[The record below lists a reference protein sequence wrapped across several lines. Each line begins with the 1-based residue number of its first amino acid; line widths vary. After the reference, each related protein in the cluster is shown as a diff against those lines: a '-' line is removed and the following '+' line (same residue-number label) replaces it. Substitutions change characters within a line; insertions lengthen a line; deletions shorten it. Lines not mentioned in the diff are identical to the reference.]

1 MVIETVPP
9 LASKRSAFTL
19 VEVLLT
25 TVLLLLLLGAVVFSF
40 STLQR
45 NAALD
50 EGATQFEAL
59 FRFARAQAASSGRQ
73 VRIAFEEDAGDG
85 LVVPLGNLRV
95 EWEPDPLNAPGIFS
109 ELFEAAVLVRSITD
123 LVRVEFVT
131 PWEPDVE
138 VLPAIAS
145 SGDSVSSG
153 GTNEA
158 ESVWIT
164 FPPVTFF
171 PDGSSDSSEIT
182 LASRDEDGDG
192 RRLILKLR
200 GLTGAVRRTLRAAEI
215 PGVELAEPTEPGRN
229 ETRPAK
235 ETLAEGLK

>member
-40 STLQR
+40 STLRR

-59 FRFARAQAASSGRQ
+59 FRFVRAQAASSGRQ

-95 EWEPDPLNAPGIFS
+95 EWESDPLNAPGVFS
-109 ELFEAAVLVRSITD
+109 ELFEAAALVRSITD

-138 VLPAIAS
+138 VLPANPAS
-145 SGDSVSSG
+145 AVASASESGSSG

-182 LASRDEDGDG
+182 LASRDEDDDG
-192 RRLILKLR
+192 RRLILRLR
-200 GLTGAVRRTLRAAEI
+200 GLTGTVRRTLRAAE
-215 PGVELAEPTEPGRN
+215 PAPADSN
-229 ETRPAK
+229 ETTPTG
-235 ETLAEGLK
+235 ETTAEGLK

>member
-138 VLPAIAS
+138 VLPANTSLAIAS
-145 SGDSVSSG
+145 SGDSGSSG
-153 GTNEA
+153 GTN

-200 GLTGAVRRTLRAAEI
+200 GLTGTVRRTLRAAEI
-215 PGVELAEPTEPGRN
+215 PADSN
-229 ETRPAK
+229 ETMPEK
-235 ETLAEGLK
+235 ETLAEELK